1 MSVSIRAFKSAMLK
15 KKQIAVES
23 DERTAKRTWKEDP
36 RYVG

>member
-15 KKQIAVES
+15 KKIAVES

-36 RYVG
+36 R